1 MKRTWKALIIL
12 ALITGIFAVP
22 FLGSAAQVHRV
33 APGENLYL
41 IANQYDISL
50 QELLRMNAYL
60 RQPDRIHPGQL
71 LIVPRP
77 SVQEPEIK
85 VPDSQVPDPEQPE
98 RDLGIP
104 DVTPTPAPP
113 LDQPRQPSIS
123 QLVNMFSGRFFL
135 KGPAHDNRIAITFDD
150 GPDEVYTPQVLDVL
164 KEYNVPA
171 TFFLIGQEV
180 DKHPQVTG
188 RIAAEGHLIGSHS
201 WSHPDF
207 RRLTGHDITVEM
219 KRTRDALVKATGL
232 RPYLMRPP
240 YGAVN
245 TEVLNQLVG
254 LDYYVVNWSV
264 DSVDWRDQEVDPI
277 LVNTLKD
284 VREGAIMLFHS
295 AGGGSCR
302 QATVDALPELIETL
316 RMQGY
321 TFVTVDELLNIPRYR

>member
-22 FLGSAAQVHRV
+22 FLGSAAQIHRV
-33 APGENLYL
+33 APGENLYI
-41 IANQYDISL
+41 IANHYDISL

-77 SVQEPEIK
+77 PIQKPPVD
-85 VPDSQVPDPEQPE
+85 VPEQPGK
-98 RDLGIP
+98 DL
-104 DVTPTPAPP
+104 DVPNGVPAPAPP
-113 LDQPRQPSIS
+113 LEKPPQPSIS

-135 KGPAHDNRIAITFDD
+135 KGPSHENKIAITFDD
-150 GPDEVYTPQVLDVL
+150 GPDDVYTPQVLDVL
-164 KEYNVPA
+164 KAYNVPA

-180 DKHPQVTG
+180 DKHPHVAG

-207 RRLTGHDITVEM
+207 RRLTGYDMTLEM
-219 KRTRDALVKATGL
+219 KRTQDALVRATGL

-254 LDYYVVNWSV
+254 MDYYVVNWSV

-284 VREGAIMLFHS
+284 VREGAILLFHS

-321 TFVTVDELLNIPRYR
+321 TFVTVDELLNVPRYR